1 MNDYLNVFFEAFHT
15 ATIIP
20 FSSEATMAAMKGFEG
35 SGFEDFNIPAAIVL
49 AVAGGVLGQ
58 MFNWWLG
65 TFLASKRKPDG
76 WNIPDSLYDKARHIF
91 NTYLVFLLVLS
102 WVTLGNFFT
111 LAAGFLGAK
120 PKMVLPLV
128 LIGYVLH
135 YAVL

>member
-1 MNDYLNVFFEAFHT
+1 MNHYLNVFFEAFHT

-20 FSSEATMAAMKGFEG
+20 FSSEATMAAMKAFGG
-35 SGFEDFNIPAAIVL
+35 FNIPAAIVL
-49 AVAGGVLGQ
+49 AIAGGVLGQ

-65 TFLASKRKPDG
+65 TFLASKRPSNG
-76 WNIPDSLYDKARHIF
+76 WNIPDSFYDKARHIF

-120 PKMVLPLV
+120 PKMVFPLV

-135 YAVL
+135 YAVLA